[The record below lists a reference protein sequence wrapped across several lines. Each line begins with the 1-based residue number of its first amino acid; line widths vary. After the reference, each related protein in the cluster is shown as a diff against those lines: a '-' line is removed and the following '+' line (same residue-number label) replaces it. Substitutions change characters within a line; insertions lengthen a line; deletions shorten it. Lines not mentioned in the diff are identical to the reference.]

1 MVPYKS
7 FDTTAFASGNRT
19 GRTVSDRLFVFGVRG
34 ICPASEGLY
43 EQVISKRMETE
54 HAGSDKLSKT
64 LHIDTKEADFSRF
77 LLQSSFLLFLCENTL
92 WSGGCNLLSALNHGT
107 PAEVCDHCRRRIE
120 IFSKDDGF
128 VFKQEHSILTD
139 ILPEIILAMYRA
151 GKGEV

>member
-1 MVPYKS
+1 
-7 FDTTAFASGNRT
+7 
-19 GRTVSDRLFVFGVRG
+19 
-34 ICPASEGLY
+34 
-43 EQVISKRMETE
+43 METE

-77 LLQSSFLLFLCENTL
+77 LLQSSFLLFLSENTL

-107 PAEVCDHCRRRIE
+107 RRRIE